1 MNHVIVESS
10 EGVTLVAG
18 GPVARRDLTAA
29 LRFAP
34 RLVAADGGADRA
46 LMAGHVPTAVIGD
59 MDSLSDAAR
68 KALGPARLFPIA
80 EQETTDF
87 DKALRSIDAPF
98 VLALGVLGGRVD
110 HEMAV
115 FNALIRNRDRLCIAV
130 GATDLV
136 FHAPAELR
144 LRLVVGDRV
153 SLFPMAQVTGTSRGL
168 RWPIGGL
175 HFAPY
180 GVIGTSNEVAEFE
193 VVLRMDGPGMLVI
206 LPRNRLRAALAGLR
220 G

>member
-1 MNHVIVESS
+1 MNQAIVESS
-10 EGVTLVAG
+10 DGVTLVAG
-18 GPVARRDLTAA
+18 GPVARRDLKTA
-29 LRFAP
+29 LGFAP

-46 LMAGHVPTAVIGD
+46 LLAGHVPTAVIGD
-59 MDSLSDAAR
+59 MDSVSEAAKR
-68 KALGPARLFPIA
+68 ALGPGRLFPIA

-110 HEMAV
+110 HELAV

-130 GATDLV
+130 GPTDVV
-136 FHAPAELR
+136 FHAPAMLR

-153 SLFPMAQVTGTSRGL
+153 SLFPMAQVTGASEGL
-168 RWPIGGL
+168 RWPIDGL
-175 HFAPY
+175 RFAPF
-180 GVIGTSNEVAEFE
+180 GTIGTSNEVAKFE
-193 VVLRMDGPGMLVI
+193 VTLQMDGPGMLVI
-206 LPRNRLRAALAGLR
+206 LPRNRLRAALVGLR